1 MNINSLNNHV
11 VLITGGN
18 SGIGRVTALELA
30 KNGAHVFIAC
40 RSADKAQ
47 GVIDDF
53 NNFPMIG
60 KIEHLPLDLS
70 DFASIR
76 ACAKAFL
83 EKELP
88 LHILI
93 NNAGVAGIKG
103 QTEQGFELTMGI
115 NHIGHFLL
123 TQELL
128 PALLRT
134 SPSRIVNVASR
145 AHFYAKGID
154 FENITKT
161 THSKFGIKEYCESK
175 LANILFTREL
185 SKRLKGTGVSSYAV
199 HPGVVASDLWRHVL
213 APLRVIM
220 KLFMTSNQ
228 RGAMTSLYCATSVR
242 TAFESGNYYDSCRSN
257 KPSLLALDSVLATK
271 LWDMSEQWIKAH

>member
-123 TQELL
+123 TQELC
-128 PALLRT
+128 P
-134 SPSRIVNVASR
+134 
-145 AHFYAKGID
+145 HF
-154 FENITKT
+154 
-161 THSKFGIKEYCESK
+161 
-175 LANILFTREL
+175 
-185 SKRLKGTGVSSYAV
+185 
-199 HPGVVASDLWRHVL
+199 
-213 APLRVIM
+213 
-220 KLFMTSNQ
+220 
-228 RGAMTSLYCATSVR
+228 
-242 TAFESGNYYDSCRSN
+242 
-257 KPSLLALDSVLATK
+257 
-271 LWDMSEQWIKAH
+271 

>member
-1 MNINSLNNHV
+1 MNINSLNKHV
-11 VLITGGN
+11 VIITGGN

-40 RSADKAQ
+40 RSAEKAQ

-60 KIEHLPLDLS
+60 KIEHLSLDLS
-70 DFASIR
+70 DFDSIR
-76 ACAKAFL
+76 ACTKAFL
-83 EKELP
+83 ARDLP

-93 NNAGVAGIKG
+93 NNAGVAGMKG

-128 PALLRT
+128 PALIK
-134 SPSRIVNVASR
+134 SAPSRIVNVASR

-154 FENITKT
+154 FENVSKPTQ
-161 THSKFGIKEYCESK
+161 SKFGIKEYCESK

-199 HPGVVASDLWRHVL
+199 HPGVVASDLWRYVF

-220 KLFMTSNQ
+220 KLFMVSNQ

-242 TAFESGNYYDSCRSN
+242 TAFESGNYYDVCRSK
-257 KPSLLALDSVLATK
+257 KPSALALDTALAAD
-271 LWDMSEQWIKAH
+271 LWDKSEQWIKA